1 MNERYLSM
9 ARKHWAKWLPEKV
22 ANLKA
27 AGNLESTLQVA
38 SRQCSEEVA
47 NLRAQGYQE
56 HEAEEVALP
65 MFILLK
71 PEPKARE
78 TPAQRKESAAMEREY
93 QRLMADP
100 PGSADKP

>member
-9 ARKHWAKWLPEKV
+9 ARKHWAKWLPQKV
-22 ANLKA
+22 AQLKA
-27 AGNLESTLQVA
+27 DGDLESTLQVA
-38 SRQCSEEVA
+38 ARQCAEEVVD
-47 NLRAQGYQE
+47 LRAQGYQE

-71 PEPKARE
+71 PEPKARV
-78 TPAQRKESAAMEREY
+78 TPAQRRELAAKEREY

-100 PGSADKP
+100 GDAADKP

>member
-1 MNERYLSM
+1 MDNQKYVAM

-22 ANLKA
+22 ASLKA
-27 AGNLESTLQVA
+27 AGDLESTAQVA
-38 SRQCSEEVA
+38 ARRCAEEGA

-56 HEAEEVALP
+56 FEAEEVALP

-78 TPAQRKESAAMEREY
+78 TPAERKESAKLEAQY
-93 QRLMADP
+93 QRLHR
-100 PGSADKP
+100 